1 MSDQIDEQIKTK
13 RSNEL
18 LALEKKMSKEFRDAH
33 IGKEDEAL
41 LEEPVQIDG
50 VDYYVGFTKRVC
62 KSSSPLRKRPFK
74 LHGSG
79 QDRRGIE

>member
-50 VDYYVGFTKRVC
+50 VDYL
-62 KSSSPLRKRPFK
+62 SLIHSLRKIADLSEK
-74 LHGSG
+74 NE
-79 QDRRGIE
+79 RGHAFWQWT

>member
-1 MSDQIDEQIKTK
+1 MRCIFLNIPKRQGTKAARMERSGAMRQIKTK

-41 LEEPVQIDG
+41 LEEPGTD
-50 VDYYVGFTKRVC
+50 
-62 KSSSPLRKRPFK
+62 
-74 LHGSG
+74 
-79 QDRRGIE
+79 

>member
-1 MSDQIDEQIKTK
+1 MCIRDRIKTK

-41 LEEPVQIDG
+41 LEEPVQMDG
-50 VDYYVGFTKRVC
+50 CLLYTSRCV
-62 KSSSPLRKRPFK
+62 
-74 LHGSG
+74 
-79 QDRRGIE
+79 

>member
-1 MSDQIDEQIKTK
+1 MKCIFLNIPNVKAPRQQKWSDQIDEQIKTK

-41 LEEPVQIDG
+41 LEEPVAD
-50 VDYYVGFTKRVC
+50 
-62 KSSSPLRKRPFK
+62 
-74 LHGSG
+74 
-79 QDRRGIE
+79 